1 MSWIDSDLP
10 QKQCCECKYWYPA
23 DHWHWARQY
32 EGRYG
37 LASRCKLCTVVN
49 SRLLKELKRQHPK
62 PPEGTPCERCHR
74 QPTTQGT
81 RGKGLT
87 CDHNHETGAFQ
98 GWVCTS
104 CQNRGRRPFVRL
116 GRSRRCG

>member
-1 MSWIDSDLP
+1 MSWIASDLP
-10 QKQCCECKYWYPA
+10 QKQCCECFFWYPA
-23 DHWHWARQY
+23 DNYHYAKQY

-49 SRLLKELKRQHPK
+49 SRLLAELKRQHPK

-81 RGKGLT
+81 RGKGLS
-87 CDHNHETGAFQ
+87 CDHDHETGAFR

-104 CQNRGRRPFVRL
+104 CQNRDRRPFVRI
-116 GRSRRCG
+116 GGPRRCG